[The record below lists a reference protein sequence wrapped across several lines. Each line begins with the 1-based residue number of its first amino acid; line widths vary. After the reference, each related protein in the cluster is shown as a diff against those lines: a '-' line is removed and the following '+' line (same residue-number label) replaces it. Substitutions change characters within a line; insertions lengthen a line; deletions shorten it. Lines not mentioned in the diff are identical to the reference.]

1 MLICKR
7 NWSCYMFLRNLTQK
21 NMNTKVFKSKIFD
34 DEVVRNSPAF
44 AELLR
49 RSIRTKKD
57 EQYFL
62 KQMALLAKRDLA
74 YEIAKKRKKKNMTQA
89 QLAKDVGTTQ
99 AVISRIEKGKVDAGI
114 GLVTR
119 LRVILG

>member
-1 MLICKR
+1 MSAK
-7 NWSCYMFLRNLTQK
+7 
-21 NMNTKVFKSKIFD
+21 FKSKIFE
-34 DEVVRNSPAF
+34 DEVVKNSPTF
-44 AELLR
+44 ARLLR

-57 EQYFL
+57 EKYYLRQL
-62 KQMALLAKRDLA
+62 ALLAKRELA
-74 YEIAKKRKKKNMTQA
+74 YEIAQKRKKKKMTQA
-89 QLAKDVGTTQ
+89 ELAKNVGTTQ